1 MNTETSST
9 HDRLQK
15 LSIPRKPRARKRKSK
30 SLVFGTFLVVVTASL
45 FGGYRFLAGSDWF
58 ESPIEVR
65 TAFVHVDSQSL
76 LSANGYL
83 ESRRQAKVGAKVAG
97 LVKEVMVEE
106 GQTVE
111 KGSIMVVLEHADL
124 DASLNAMGATLEQ
137 TRADLQLAEENLQ
150 QYERQLVH
158 SKELYRKGFLSSEQY
173 EQQKSLK
180 RTQEITCGARRAAI
194 VAAEARVNEAEQHRM
209 NMFVRAPFSGTV
221 ITRDAEVGETITPGG
236 MGQAS
241 GRGSV
246 ATLADLSHLEVD
258 TDVKEDFISRIVIGQ
273 PAEVAIDS
281 VPDRRYQGTLRQIIP
296 MGDRARGTIKVK
308 VAILDAD
315 EKLFPE
321 MSATVHFLPEKEEGE
336 SEVKASTI
344 YIQEDA
350 IVSSEGGSSFVWQ
363 VKQGR
368 VQRVGV
374 ELGPLQEGQYPV
386 LNGLSGG
393 EKVVLDP
400 PENLTEDTLV
410 AESS

>member
-1 MNTETSST
+1 MNTEASST

-45 FGGYRFLAGSDWF
+45 FGGYHFLAGSDWF

-106 GQTVE
+106 GQKVE

-363 VKQGR
+363 VKQWR

>member
-45 FGGYRFLAGSDWF
+45 FGGYRFLPGSDWF

-106 GQTVE
+106 GQKVE

-124 DASLNAMGATLEQ
+124 DASLNAMRATLEQ

-209 NMFVRAPFSGTV
+209 NMFVQAPFSGTV

-273 PAEVAIDS
+273 PAEVAVDS

>member
-45 FGGYRFLAGSDWF
+45 FGGYRFLSGSDWF

-65 TAFVHVDSQSL
+65 TAFVQVDSQSL

-106 GQTVE
+106 GQKVE

-209 NMFVRAPFSGTV
+209 NMFVRAPFNGTV

-273 PAEVAIDS
+273 PAEIAVDS

-363 VKQGR
+363 IKQGR

-393 EKVVLDP
+393 EKVVLGP

>member
-1 MNTETSST
+1 
-9 HDRLQK
+9 
-15 LSIPRKPRARKRKSK
+15 
-30 SLVFGTFLVVVTASL
+30 
-45 FGGYRFLAGSDWF
+45 
-58 ESPIEVR
+58 
-65 TAFVHVDSQSL
+65 
-76 LSANGYL
+76 
-83 ESRRQAKVGAKVAG
+83 
-97 LVKEVMVEE
+97 
-106 GQTVE
+106 
-111 KGSIMVVLEHADL
+111 
-124 DASLNAMGATLEQ
+124 
-137 TRADLQLAEENLQ
+137 
-150 QYERQLVH
+150 
-158 SKELYRKGFLSSEQY
+158 
-173 EQQKSLK
+173 
-180 RTQEITCGARRAAI
+180 
-194 VAAEARVNEAEQHRM
+194 
-209 NMFVRAPFSGTV
+209 
-221 ITRDAEVGETITPGG
+221 
-236 MGQAS
+236 
-241 GRGSV
+241 
-246 ATLADLSHLEVD
+246 
-258 TDVKEDFISRIVIGQ
+258 
-273 PAEVAIDS
+273 
-281 VPDRRYQGTLRQIIP
+281 RRYQGTLRQIIP

>member
-45 FGGYRFLAGSDWF
+45 FGGYRFLSGSDWF

-65 TAFVHVDSQSL
+65 TAFVQVDSQSL

-106 GQTVE
+106 GQKVE

-124 DASLNAMGATLEQ
+124 DASLNAMRATLEQ

-209 NMFVRAPFSGTV
+209 NMFVRAPFNGTV

-273 PAEVAIDS
+273 PAEIAVDS

-393 EKVVLDP
+393 EKVVLGP

>member
-1 MNTETSST
+1 MNTETSRT

-30 SLVFGTFLVVVTASL
+30 SLVFGTFLVVMAASL
-45 FGGYRFLAGSDWF
+45 FGGYRFLSGSDWF

-65 TAFVHVDSQSL
+65 TAFVQVDSQSL
-76 LSANGYL
+76 LSASGYL

-106 GQTVE
+106 GQKVE

-180 RTQEITCGARRAAI
+180 RTQEITCAARRAAI

-209 NMFVRAPFSGTV
+209 NMFVRAPFNGTV

-273 PAEVAIDS
+273 PAEIAVDS

-350 IVSSEGGSSFVWQ
+350 IVSSEGGSSWQ

-410 AESS
+410 VESS

>member
-45 FGGYRFLAGSDWF
+45 FGGYRFLSGSDWF

-65 TAFVHVDSQSL
+65 TAFVQVDSQSL

-106 GQTVE
+106 GQKVE

-180 RTQEITCGARRAAI
+180 RTQEITCAARRAAI

-209 NMFVRAPFSGTV
+209 NMFVRAPFNGTV

-273 PAEVAIDS
+273 PAEIAVDS

-363 VKQGR
+363 IKQGR

-393 EKVVLDP
+393 EKVVLGP

>member
-1 MNTETSST
+1 VNTETSST

-30 SLVFGTFLVVVTASL
+30 SLVFGTFLIVVTASL
-45 FGGYRFLAGSDWF
+45 FGGYRFLSGSDWF
-58 ESPIEVR
+58 ESSTEVR
-65 TAFVHVDSQSL
+65 TAFVQVDSQSL

-106 GQTVE
+106 GQKVE

-137 TRADLQLAEENLQ
+137 ARADLQLAEENLQ

-194 VAAEARVNEAEQHRM
+194 VAAEARVNEAKQHRM

-246 ATLADLSHLEVD
+246 ATLADLAHLEVD
-258 TDVKEDFISRIVIGQ
+258 TDVKEDFISRIIIGQ
-273 PAEVAIDS
+273 PAEVAVDS

-336 SEVKASTI
+336 SEAKASTI
-344 YIQEDA
+344 YIQEAA

-374 ELGPLQEGQYPV
+374 ELGPLKEGQYPV
-386 LNGLSGG
+386 INGLSGG

-400 PENLTEDTLV
+400 PEELTENTLIS
-410 AESS
+410 EPS

>member
-1 MNTETSST
+1 MNTETSRT

-30 SLVFGTFLVVVTASL
+30 SLVFGTFLVVMAASL
-45 FGGYRFLAGSDWF
+45 FGGYRFLSGSDWF

-65 TAFVHVDSQSL
+65 TAFVQVDSQSL

-106 GQTVE
+106 GQKVE

-209 NMFVRAPFSGTV
+209 NMFVRAPFNGTV

-273 PAEVAIDS
+273 PAEIAVDS

-363 VKQGR
+363 IKQGR